1 MNISFVNI
9 PAETPDEPL
18 TEYLSQFANIVRNPL
33 HIQKDHDGIPYYT
46 GTRVYQVN
54 RLYQHLPRH
63 INNMFGRS
71 VLCIYLF
78 TTINRQINLEK
89 GITQTGPI
97 ITDRGQTDT
106 RPKTKEI
113 PITTTN
119 QMPKVKTNNKTG
131 NKYNNQKQNSAA
143 KPRQIQEQQPQ
154 ETTNTHQQQRNI
166 TSRKAK
172 TTPTTQYHINT
183 ETPPSTTQKFK
194 KQHQLKKTNAAR
206 PHYKKMHNL
215 L

>member
-18 TEYLSQFANIVRNPL
+18 TECLSQFANIVRNPL
-33 HIQKDHDGIPYYT
+33 HIQKDHGGIPYST

-71 VLCIYLF
+71 VLCIYVF
-78 TTINRQINLEK
+78 TTINRQINLGQ

-97 ITDRGQTDT
+97 ITDRGQQTDT

-119 QMPKVKTNNKTG
+119 QMPKVKTNN
-131 NKYNNQKQNSAA
+131 NNNN
-143 KPRQIQEQQPQ
+143 R
-154 ETTNTHQQQRNI
+154 
-166 TSRKAK
+166 
-172 TTPTTQYHINT
+172 
-183 ETPPSTTQKFK
+183 
-194 KQHQLKKTNAAR
+194 
-206 PHYKKMHNL
+206 
-215 L
+215 